1 VGGTYLC
8 CCHGATLMDVNFID
22 ILVNNG
28 VAVGVIIWFML
39 KNNKDMDTF
48 RNIIQTENQQ
58 TREVLNDLKVVIA
71 KIGGSTHE

>member
-8 CCHGATLMDVNFID
+8 CCHGTTVMDVNFID